1 MDGRLLIYGA
11 NGYTGELI
19 ARLAV
24 EHGLRPTLSA
34 RRSEAIAPLAK
45 ELGLECEVVSLDDTA
60 ALDALLSRHDVVLH
74 CAGPFTHT
82 ARPMAEACLRTKT
95 HYLDITG
102 EIEVF
107 ELMHHLGPA
116 AAAAGVMLLPGVGFD
131 VVPSDC
137 LAAHLAKLMPQATSL
152 SLAFLSL
159 GGLSRGTA
167 TTMAENMG
175 RGGAVRRDGRI
186 VPVPPA
192 WKMRHIDYGTG
203 PIASVSIPWG
213 DVSTAFYST
222 GIPNIIVYMATPT
235 KLRWS
240 MRATRYLGPLLQVGP
255 VKRWLVARAQA
266 RRPGPNEA
274 QRRRGFS
281 LLWGEACDASGRSVS
296 VRMRTPNGYTLTAQT
311 AVAIAERVLSGK
323 VTPGF
328 QTPSMLLGADFILTI
343 REVARAEVA

>member
-1 MDGRLLIYGA
+1 MEGRLLIYGA

-24 EHGLRPTLSA
+24 ERGLRPTLSA
-34 RRSEAIAPLAK
+34 RRAEAIAPLAA
-45 ELGLECEVVSLDDTA
+45 ELGLDFEVVSLDDTA
-60 ALDALLSRHDVVLH
+60 ALDSLLSRHDVVLH
-74 CAGPFTHT
+74 CAGPFMHT
-82 ARPMAEACLRTKT
+82 ARPMAEACLRTKS

-107 ELMHHLGPA
+107 ELLHAMGAA

-137 LAAHLAKLMPQATSL
+137 LAAHLKKRMPQATSL

-167 TTMAENMG
+167 TTMAEGMG

-192 WKMRHIDYGTG
+192 WKMRHIDFGTG
-203 PIASVSIPWG
+203 VIAAVSIPWG
-213 DVSTAFYST
+213 DVSTAYYST
-222 GIPNIIVYMATPT
+222 GIPNVTVYMATPT

-240 MRATRYLGPLLQVGP
+240 MRATRYLGPLLRWAP
-255 VKRWLVARAQA
+255 VKQWLVERAQA
-266 RRPGPNEA
+266 RRPGPSEA
-274 QRRRGFS
+274 QRKRGFS
-281 LLWGEACDASGRSVS
+281 LLWGEASDDSGRTVT

-311 AVAIAERVLSGK
+311 AVAIAERVLAGQLM
-323 VTPGF
+323 PGF
-328 QTPSMLLGADFILTI
+328 QTPSLLLGADFILSI